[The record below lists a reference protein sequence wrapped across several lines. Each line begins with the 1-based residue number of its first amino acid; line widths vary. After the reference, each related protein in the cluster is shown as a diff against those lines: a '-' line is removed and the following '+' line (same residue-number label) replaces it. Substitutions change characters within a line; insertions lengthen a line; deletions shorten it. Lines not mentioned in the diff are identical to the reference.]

1 MSRLVD
7 ICRQCIVF
15 HRVSDLLVCFHAIAT
30 DCDVV
35 PVRIKNRM
43 DPDVDSAAW
52 AGYRDVCINLRLVN
66 QRTIDLG
73 AETHICEVQLILA
86 SIASLKVTWG
96 D

>member
-1 MSRLVD
+1 
-7 ICRQCIVF
+7 
-15 HRVSDLLVCFHAIAT
+15 
-30 DCDVV
+30 
-35 PVRIKNRM
+35 M

-86 SIASLKVTWG
+86 SIASLKVWLE
-96 D
+96 